1 MSSVNEVDTH
11 GARRGSQSEQK
22 EGNMKKQV
30 REALENA
37 RANLDQAIAGL
48 ETIPEIQDETVG
60 YTAHKLK
67 NYLTIVG
74 ATAELLEV
82 YLAGHTDEQV
92 LIWVE
97 GLQHAVYLMKHDIGR
112 LMFSANGTEPTFKLE
127 KVDMALL
134 AFRACNFYR
143 HKAAWKKI
151 QIHSELLPDCCMAWT
166 DRVAVAAVLDNLLSN
181 ALKFSE
187 NGKQIRVH
195 VRTEQDHIIC
205 TVGDEGPGLSA
216 EDQKRLFQKGVR
228 LSNPPTGGEQTMGYG
243 LAIAKDLVE
252 KLGGSIGCE
261 SQPGR
266 GAKFHVRLP
275 AFKEIP

>member
-1 MSSVNEVDTH
+1 
-11 GARRGSQSEQK
+11 
-22 EGNMKKQV
+22 MKKQV
-30 REALENA
+30 VEALENA

-48 ETIPEIQDETVG
+48 ETIPEIDAETVG

-67 NYLTIVG
+67 NYLTVVG

-82 YLAGHTDEQV
+82 YLAGHPDEQV
-92 LIWVE
+92 RIWIE
-97 GLQHAVYLMKHDIGR
+97 GLQHAVHLMKHDIGR
-112 LMFSANGTEPTFKLE
+112 LMLSANGTEPTFKLE

-134 AFRACNFYR
+134 TFRVCNFYR

-151 QIHSELLPDCCMAWT
+151 QIHSELMPDRCIAWT

-187 NGKQIRVH
+187 NGKEIWVKVH
-195 VRTEQDHIIC
+195 TVQDHIIC
-205 TVGDEGPGLSA
+205 TVGDEGPGLSV
-216 EDQKRLFQKGVR
+216 EDQERLFQKGVR
-228 LSNPPTGGEQTMGYG
+228 LSNSPTGGEPTQGYG
-243 LAIAKDLVE
+243 LVIAKDLVE
-252 KLGGSIGCE
+252 KLGGSIWCK

-275 AFKEIP
+275 AFKKSP

>member
-1 MSSVNEVDTH
+1 V
-11 GARRGSQSEQK
+11 
-22 EGNMKKQV
+22 KKQIK
-30 REALENA
+30 EALENA
-37 RANLDQAIAGL
+37 RTNLDQAIADL
-48 ETIPEIQDETVG
+48 DIIPEIDAETVG

-67 NYLTIVG
+67 NYLTVVG

-82 YLAGHTDEQV
+82 YLAGHPDEQV
-92 LIWVE
+92 KIWVE
-97 GLQHAVYLMKHDIGR
+97 GLQHAIQLMKHDVGR
-112 LMFSANGTEPTFKLE
+112 LMISANGTEPAFKLE

-134 AFRACNFYR
+134 AFRVCNFYR

-151 QIHSELLPDCCMAWT
+151 QIHSDLQPDGCMALT

-187 NGKQIRVH
+187 NGKQIWVH
-195 VRTEQDHIIC
+195 VRRDQDHVIC

-216 EDQKRLFQKGVR
+216 KDQGRLFQKGAR
-228 LSNPPTGGEQTMGYG
+228 LSNSPTGGEPSLGYG
-243 LAIAKDLVE
+243 LVIAKDLVD
-252 KLGGSIGCE
+252 KLDGSIWCE

-275 AFKEIP
+275 AYKGNP